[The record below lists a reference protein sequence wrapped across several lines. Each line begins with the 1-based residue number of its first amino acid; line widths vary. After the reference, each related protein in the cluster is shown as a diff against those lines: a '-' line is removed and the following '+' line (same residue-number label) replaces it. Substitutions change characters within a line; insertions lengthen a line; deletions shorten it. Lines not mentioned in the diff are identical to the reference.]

1 MSNFDKI
8 IDNLIENICNILMV
22 LLLMMILMVFISI
35 VFRYFFNISSASL
48 QELIMYCHA
57 IIFMFG
63 ISYTLKENGHVKI
76 DIIFN
81 TFSKKIQSY
90 ISIIGILLFIFPM
103 AFFLIYISMGMVI
116 QSWLILE
123 GSSEAGGLNL
133 VFILKTIIP
142 LTGFLILLQS
152 SSQLLKL
159 IKGYKMG
166 IEIFA
171 IIFIVFTFII
181 LLSGI
186 PVAFVLSGSAL
197 LFSLIGIM
205 FGVFDYSYLLA
216 IPNRIL
222 GIMSNQN
229 LLAVPLFIFMGLV
242 LEKTKIAEELL
253 MAMNIL
259 YKNTDGGFAISV
271 VLVGVLMGASTGIV
285 GASVVTL
292 GLLSLPVMVKN
303 NYPRPLACGVIC
315 ASGTLG
321 QIIPPSLV
329 LILLADVLSS
339 AYQQAQLN
347 LGIFTPETVTI
358 SDLFAGALIPGLLLP
373 VMFIFYI
380 KSLKINN
387 INKDITKDIGE
398 NINIIS
404 SFFPPILL
412 IITVLGSIV
421 LGIATPSEAASLG
434 AIGSL
439 LIAFAKNKLSFNVIR
454 NTSKGTIKLTSMVFL
469 ILIGATFFSLV
480 FRGFEG
486 EELIQ
491 NLLSHGPENKYL
503 SLIITLGIMFFLGFI
518 LDFIEIIFIIIP
530 LFGPVLFSYG
540 FDPIWVGILIAMVL
554 QTSFLT
560 PPFGFSLF
568 YLRGV
573 APKEIPTK
581 DIYKGV
587 LPFIIIQII
596 AIGLVFMFPQIA
608 LFLPDLLN

>member
-1 MSNFDKI
+1 
-8 IDNLIENICNILMV
+8 
-22 LLLMMILMVFISI
+22 
-35 VFRYFFNISSASL
+35 
-48 QELIMYCHA
+48 
-57 IIFMFG
+57 
-63 ISYTLKENGHVKI
+63 
-76 DIIFN
+76 
-81 TFSKKIQSY
+81 
-90 ISIIGILLFIFPM
+90 
-103 AFFLIYISMGMVI
+103 
-116 QSWLILE
+116 
-123 GSSEAGGLNL
+123 
-133 VFILKTIIP
+133 
-142 LTGFLILLQS
+142 
-152 SSQLLKL
+152 
-159 IKGYKMG
+159 MG

-253 MAMNIL
+253 IAMNIL

-292 GLLSLPVMVKN
+292 GLLSLPVMIKN
-303 NYPRPLACGVIC
+303 NYPSPLACGVIC

-373 VMFIFYI
+373 IMFILYI

-387 INKDITKDIGE
+387 INKNITKDIGE

-439 LIAFAKNKLSFNVIR
+439 LTAFAKNKLSFNIIR

-503 SLIITLGIMFFLGFI
+503 SLIITLGIMFSLGFI

-581 DIYKGV
+581 DIYRGV
-587 LPFIIIQII
+587 LPFIIIQIL

-608 LFLPDLLN
+608 LFLPGLLN